1 MGAARLLCSWDF
13 PGKNTEVGCHFLLQ
27 GIFPTQESN
36 AHLLHWQAAEPAGN
50 PYEVP
55 YVRELKYDSV
65 QTMAET
71 QISPKEQLMKL
82 GDLDVMVILEF
93 HTGEILSQYEQKK
106 TQTS

>member
-1 MGAARLLCSWDF
+1 MSF
-13 PGKNTEVGCHFLLQ
+13 PPPRDLPHP
-27 GIFPTQESN
+27 GIKRTSPALAGRFFTT
-36 AHLLHWQAAEPAGN
+36 EPAGN

-55 YVRELKYDSV
+55 YIRELKYDSV